1 MNNPLVSIII
11 PTYNRAH
18 LIGETLD
25 SVLVQTYQNWE
36 CIIVDDGST
45 DDTVEVVN
53 NYVNKDAR
61 FQLHYRPID
70 RLAGGNAARNYG
82 FEVSKGEYVNW
93 LDSDDIMDNDCLL
106 KKVNYL
112 NLSPNYQ
119 ALITNVRYSNYQ
131 FTNFRESKFQLVAD
145 VSTLLFLYGT
155 DQIELQ
161 TSVFLWKRSFLINQH
176 LFEEGMQRYQDN
188 EFHIRMIAQLDGVVM
203 KSDILTTIRGGNG
216 DVSQI
221 SSDVNLTPKK
231 LMDIFK
237 YRYASLKLFNLV
249 SENRQEEYIN
259 IVSRKTIWAFYLALR
274 SNTRFLGRV
283 SELYKYR
290 ESIQKTLIFKE
301 SLFLNRL
308 KSYLY
313 LCKIVILR

>member
-1 MNNPLVSIII
+1 MNNPLISIII

-18 LIGETLD
+18 LISETLD
-25 SVLVQTYQNWE
+25 SVLAQTYTNWE

-45 DDTVEVVN
+45 DNTFEVIN
-53 NYVNKDAR
+53 SYVNKDAR
-61 FQLHYRPID
+61 FQYHHRPAD

-82 FEVSKGEYVNW
+82 FEVSKGQYVNW

-112 NLSPNYQ
+112 NLSPNCE

-131 FTNFRESKFQLVAD
+131 LTNFRESKFQLVND

-161 TSVFLWKRSFLINQH
+161 TSVFLWKRNFLINQH
-176 LFEEGMQRYQDN
+176 LFDEEMQRYQDN
-188 EFHIRMIAQLDGVVM
+188 EFHIRMLAQLDCVVM

-221 SSDVNLTPKK
+221 SSDANLTPKK

-237 YRYASLKLFNLV
+237 YRYTSLKLFNLV
-249 SENRQEEYIN
+249 FESKQDAYIK
-259 IVSRKTIWAFYLALR
+259 IVSRKTIWAFYLALK
-274 SNTRFLGRV
+274 SNTRFLERV
-283 SELYKYR
+283 SELCKYR
-290 ESIQKTLIFKE
+290 ECIQKTLVFKE
-301 SLFLNRL
+301 PFFLKRA
-308 KSYLY
+308 KSYIFLFK
-313 LCKIVILR
+313 LLIFR